1 MYKYLDEINAPGD
14 LRRLN
19 TESLNQLS
27 KEIREFILEAVSK
40 NPGHLASNL
49 GIVELTIALHY
60 CYEFDI
66 DKLVFDVGHQC
77 YVHKILTGRRKEFTT
92 LRQHSGLSGFPN
104 KKESIYDP
112 FTTGHSGDAISTA
125 LGLACGYD
133 ILGKDRNVVAVVGD
147 GGMGPGMSMEALNH
161 AGDLKNNLLVV
172 LNDNKVAISETV
184 GAFSKYLNS
193 IRTDPMYNDLKKEF
207 FHILN
212 SIPLLGKPVEGVL
225 EQITERIKR
234 ATAPGQIF
242 VELGFQYFGPID
254 GHDIDQLIETL
265 KDIKHLK
272 GPKLLHVITCKGKG
286 FKPATMNPTQYHS
299 AGNFEFS
306 NGEIIE
312 KKVETPVQK
321 KQPYTNVFGRAVI
334 ELAKINPKITGIT
347 AAMPDGT
354 GLADFGKEFPDRY
367 FDVGICEQHAVG
379 LASGMA
385 TEGLKP
391 LAAIYSTFLQRA
403 YDQVF
408 HDVCLQELG
417 IVFAIDRA
425 GIVGNDGPTHNGA
438 FDIAYLRHLP
448 GMILMAPKNGEE
460 LCEMLKLAFTCKQP
474 VAIRYPKDN
483 IPDNEFEI
491 ADFAFDKDPEF
502 KVGDGEI
509 LRMGSEVAVIGYG
522 PTVQYALEAADMLSR
537 NAGIKITVVN
547 ARFAK
552 PLDNELLI
560 DVIKNHAHVFT
571 VEDHMLSGGFGSA
584 IIEMV
589 NSRGINCCH
598 IVRLGIPDIFVEAGN
613 RGALLKNL
621 GLDATG
627 IYDKVMEKLEKIVHY
642 ESKLGVAGA

>member
-19 TESLNQLS
+19 TESLNKLS
-27 KEIREFILEAVSK
+27 KEIREFVLEAVSK

-66 DKLVFDVGHQC
+66 DKIVFDVGHQC
-77 YVHKILTGRRKEFTT
+77 YVHKILTGRRKDFTT
-92 LRQHSGLSGFPN
+92 LRQHCGLSGFPN
-104 KKESIYDP
+104 KKESVYDP

-133 ILGKDRNVVAVVGD
+133 IQGKDRNVVAVVGD
-147 GGMGPGMSMEALNH
+147 GGIGPGMSMEALNH
-161 AGDLKNNLLVV
+161 AGALKNNLLVV

-184 GAFSKYLNS
+184 GAFSKYLNN
-193 IRTDPMYNDLKKEF
+193 IRTDPLYNDLKKEF

-212 SIPLLGKPVEGVL
+212 AIPLLGKSVEGVL

-254 GHDIDQLIETL
+254 GHDINELIETL
-265 KDIKHLK
+265 KEIKHLK

-286 FKPATMNPTQYHS
+286 FKPATMNPTRYHS
-299 AGNFEFS
+299 AGNFEFC
-306 NGEIIE
+306 NGEIVE
-312 KKVETPVQK
+312 KKVDANAEK
-321 KQPYTNVFGRAVI
+321 KQPYTNVFSQAAI
-334 ELAKINPKITGIT
+334 ELARINPKITGIT

-354 GLADFGKEFPDRY
+354 GLAAFGKEFPDRY

-408 HDVCLQELG
+408 HDVCLQELDV
-417 IVFAIDRA
+417 VFAIDRA
-425 GIVGNDGPTHNGA
+425 GIVGNDGPTHNGV
-438 FDIAYLRHLP
+438 FDIAFLRHLP
-448 GMILMAPKNGEE
+448 GMILMAPKSGEE
-460 LCEMLKLAFTCKQP
+460 LCNMLKLAFTCKQP
-474 VAIRYPKDN
+474 VAIRYPKEN
-483 IPDNEFEI
+483 IPDNKFDI
-491 ADFAFDKDPEF
+491 NGFDFGKNPEF
-502 KVGDGEI
+502 KVGEGEI
-509 LRMGSEVAVIGYG
+509 IRWGTDAAVIGYG
-522 PTVQYALEAADMLSR
+522 STVQYAIEAANMLNS
-537 NAGIKITVVN
+537 NTGIKITVVN

-552 PLDNELLI
+552 PLDSELLL
-560 DVIKNHAHVFT
+560 DVVEKHKYVFT

-584 IIEMV
+584 VIEMV
-589 NSRGINCCH
+589 NNRGLSSCH

-613 RGALLKNL
+613 RSDLLKNL

-627 IYDKVMEKLEKIVHY
+627 IYDKVMEKLEQVVNY